1 MGVNPQEKQLASI
14 QHHFI
19 LDILWKVVDHENIG
33 RVRGILGVL
42 YLTILFVCILALAQ
56 VIFLK
61 LFPTFLIKDSPI
73 QTNEYNHFFVKSLSN
88 VLRNIYKEQRQD
100 PITVCPG
107 VRVAS
112 DLIVYFLRVTITFCF
127 FQLGF

>member
-19 LDILWKVVDHENIG
+19 LDILWEVVDHENIG

-73 QTNEYNHFFVKSLSN
+73 QANEYNHFFVESLSN

-107 VRVAS
+107 V
-112 DLIVYFLRVTITFCF
+112 
-127 FQLGF
+127 

>member
-1 MGVNPQEKQLASI
+1 MGVNAEEKQLASI

-19 LDILWKVVDHENIG
+19 LDVLWEVVYHEDIR

-42 YLTILFVCILALAQ
+42 DLTVFFVCILALAQ

-61 LFPTFLIKDSPI
+61 LFPTFLIEDSSI
-73 QTNEYNHFFVKSLSN
+73 ETNEYNHFLIESLSN
-88 VLRNIYKEQRQD
+88 VFRNIYKEQRQD
-100 PITVCPG
+100 PVTVCPS

-112 DLIVYFLRVTITFCF
+112 DLVVNFLRVTVSFWF
-127 FQLGF
+127 L

>member
-1 MGVNPQEKQLASI
+1 MGVNAEEKQLASI

-19 LDILWKVVDHENIG
+19 LDVLWEVVYHEDIR

-42 YLTILFVCILALAQ
+42 DLTVFFVCILALAQ

-61 LFPTFLIKDSPI
+61 LFPTFLIEDSSI
-73 QTNEYNHFFVKSLSN
+73 ETNEYNHFLIESLSN
-88 VLRNIYKEQRQD
+88 VFRNIYKEQRQD
-100 PITVCPG
+100 PVTVCPS

-112 DLIVYFLRVTITFCF
+112 DLVVNFLRVTVSF
-127 FQLGF
+127 